1 VSLVISVTFI
11 KQENRQKRHKRVR
24 SKINGTSKVPRLCV
38 FRSNKHI
45 YAQLIDDEKG
55 NILVSASDLDINIK
69 SKIKD
74 KKPKTQIKDKKTEKT
89 QKDLTGKTLIA
100 YYVGQILAGKAVGK
114 KIEKA
119 VFDRAGYKYHGRIK
133 SLAEGAKKE
142 GLKF

>member
-1 VSLVISVTFI
+1 MLK
-11 KQENRQKRHKRVR
+11 KQENRQRRHKRVR

-55 NILVSASDLDINIK
+55 NVLISASDLDI
-69 SKIKD
+69 
-74 KKPKTQIKDKKTEKT
+74 KKEHKTQHVKRKT